1 MSIFDSLK
9 QAAISALKRESR
21 KAVNKAV
28 NTAVQNIGKGRNH
41 TETFTFDALPQT
53 LEALRALPEAKLD
66 TALKTTALTIL
77 ALSRYESDPQTAYA
91 MLSWLKGPED
101 FSTSEK
107 SFLQDRL
114 RGKEYKVR
122 SFFEGATP
130 ENDYTPNKPYVISV
144 IENPYSFDN
153 ENWATL
159 YVTSGGA
166 DNPRNIKLRKKP
178 STGQWFLN
186 DIQCLSDIRL
196 PKSEDKWA

>member
-53 LEALRALPEAKLD
+53 LEALQALPEAKLD
-66 TALKTTALTIL
+66 TAFKTTALTIL

>member
-41 TETFTFDALPQT
+41 TE
-53 LEALRALPEAKLD
+53 
-66 TALKTTALTIL
+66 
-77 ALSRYESDPQTAYA
+77 
-91 MLSWLKGPED
+91 
-101 FSTSEK
+101 K
-107 SFLQDRL
+107 SFMKDRL
-114 RGKEYKVR
+114 NGKEYKVR

-178 STGQWFLN
+178 STGEWFLN
-186 DIQCLSDIRL
+186 DIQCLGDIRL

>member
-53 LEALRALPEAKLD
+53 LEALQTLPEAKLD
-66 TALKTTALTIL
+66 TAFKTTALTIL

-130 ENDYTPNKPYVISV
+130 ENDYTPNKPYVISI

>member
-66 TALKTTALTIL
+66 TAFKTTALTIL
-77 ALSRYESDPQTAYA
+77 ALSRYESDPETAYA

>member
-53 LEALRALPEAKLD
+53 LEALQTLPEAKLD
-66 TALKTTALTIL
+66 TAFKATALTIL

>member
-9 QAAISALKRESR
+9 QAAISALKSESR

-41 TETFTFDALPQT
+41 TEIFTFDALPQT

-66 TALKTTALTIL
+66 TAFKTTALTIL

-114 RGKEYKVR
+114 RGKEYKG
-122 SFFEGATP
+122 F
-130 ENDYTPNKPYVISV
+130 
-144 IENPYSFDN
+144 
-153 ENWATL
+153 ATL
-159 YVTSGGA
+159 A
-166 DNPRNIKLRKKP
+166 PP
-178 STGQWFLN
+178 
-186 DIQCLSDIRL
+186 
-196 PKSEDKWA
+196 

>member
-66 TALKTTALTIL
+66 TAFKTTALTIL

-196 PKSEDKWA
+196 PKSEDQWA

>member
-1 MSIFDSLK
+1 
-9 QAAISALKRESR
+9 
-21 KAVNKAV
+21 V

-66 TALKTTALTIL
+66 TAFKTTALTIL

>member
-66 TALKTTALTIL
+66 TAFKTTALTIL
-77 ALSRYESDPQTAYA
+77 ALSRYESDPETTYA

-159 YVTSGGA
+159 YVSSGGA

>member
-1 MSIFDSLK
+1 MSIFDLLK
-9 QAAISALKRESR
+9 QAAISALKRETR
-21 KAVNKAV
+21 KAVHKAV
-28 NTAVQNIGKGRNH
+28 NTAVQNIGNGRNH

-66 TALKTTALTIL
+66 TAFKTTALTIL

-91 MLSWLKGPED
+91 MLSWLKGPDD
-101 FSTSEK
+101 FSTGEK

>member
-53 LEALRALPEAKLD
+53 LEALRALPDAKLD
-66 TALKTTALTIL
+66 TAFKTTALTIL

-91 MLSWLKGPED
+91 MLSWLKGPDD

-130 ENDYTPNKPYVISV
+130 ENDYTPNIPYVISV

>member
-1 MSIFDSLK
+1 MSILESLK
-9 QAAISALKRESR
+9 NAALSALKRESR

-66 TALKTTALTIL
+66 TAFKTTALTIL

-91 MLSWLKGPED
+91 MLSWLKGPDD

-186 DIQCLSDIRL
+186 DIQCLTDIRL

>member
-1 MSIFDSLK
+1 MRIFDSLK

-53 LEALRALPEAKLD
+53 VEALQALPEAKLD
-66 TALKTTALTIL
+66 TAFKTTALTIL
-77 ALSRYESDPQTAYA
+77 ALSRYESDPETAYA
-91 MLSWLKGPED
+91 MLSWLKGPDD

-122 SFFEGATP
+122 SFFEGAIP
-130 ENDYTPNKPYVISV
+130 DNDYTPNKPYVISV

>member
-53 LEALRALPEAKLD
+53 LEALQTLPEAKLD
-66 TALKTTALTIL
+66 TAFKTTALTIL

>member
-1 MSIFDSLK
+1 MSFFDSLK
-9 QAAISALKRESR
+9 NVALSALKRESR

-66 TALKTTALTIL
+66 TAFKTTALTIL

>member
-66 TALKTTALTIL
+66 TAFKTTALTIL

-178 STGQWFLN
+178 STGQWVLN

>member
-53 LEALRALPEAKLD
+53 LEALQALPEAKLD
-66 TALKTTALTIL
+66 TAFKTTALTIL
-77 ALSRYESDPQTAYA
+77 ALSRYESGPETTYA

-159 YVTSGGA
+159 YVSSGGA

>member
-53 LEALRALPEAKLD
+53 LEALRALPESKLD
-66 TALKTTALTIL
+66 TAFKTTALTIL

>member
-1 MSIFDSLK
+1 MSFFDSLK
-9 QAAISALKRESR
+9 NAALSALKRESR

-53 LEALRALPEAKLD
+53 LEALQTLPEAKLD
-66 TALKTTALTIL
+66 TAFKTTARTIL

-107 SFLQDRL
+107 NFLQDRL

-122 SFFEGATP
+122 SFFEGAIP

>member
-53 LEALRALPEAKLD
+53 LEALQSLPEAKLD
-66 TALKTTALTIL
+66 TAFKTTALTIL

-166 DNPRNIKLRKKP
+166 DNPRNIKFRKKP

-196 PKSEDKWA
+196 PKSEDQWA

>member
-53 LEALRALPEAKLD
+53 LEALQSLPEAKLD
-66 TALKTTALTIL
+66 TAFKTTALTIL

-196 PKSEDKWA
+196 PKSEDQWA